1 MSDILQYHLLSNNSI
16 FDNDFTSK
24 TNKYM
29 LVKKLGENLTNE
41 NNMEPGENNILV
53 VDVMPLIRRI
63 FLGQFV
69 TACKACF

>member
-41 NNMEPGENNILV
+41 NNMEPGENNVLV

-63 FLGQFV
+63 LLGQFV
-69 TACKACF
+69 TAYKACF